1 MEPTALLHTLMC
13 MEYSRVCGKIIGYQ
27 QKSADAFWPYY
38 VNHAI
43 GGARVYVDGISLTH
57 GQNPRKHI

>member
-27 QKSADAFWPYY
+27 QKSPDAFWPYF

-57 GQNPRKHI
+57 G